1 MKNNYLQPE
10 VEILRLQMEQVI
22 LDLSNGDGENLN
34 KRNDVGDDLFE

>member
-1 MKNNYLQPE
+1 MKQSYLQPE

-34 KRNDVGDDLFE
+34 KRNDVDDLFE

>member
-1 MKNNYLQPE
+1 MKQSYLQPE

-22 LDLSNGDGENLN
+22 LDLSNGENLN